1 MNKYVKVLFGDASS
15 ADSSLHYKI
24 DEVNETSDFNPEAL
38 DAKSMGG
45 FNFSTPEKI
54 LRWLVRGDTLYDV
67 SFPDDAEIISPSSK
81 AAPNGV
87 YRTNKIIIS
96 NPQKITDDL
105 ALYLYEKSDLPLESY
120 YKSLAGLMI
129 RGHYNTALRLIRDKV
144 NKDNIEEVLYE
155 INDFYVP
162 DASDEKANLKV
173 YNDILDVL
181 NEIQSDLLVCIN
193 VDKDAYVKKITDD
206 KVINI
211 TGESGSGKSYYSNK
225 YKEDNNYVIID
236 VDNLFND
243 DSLKNDEIKNL
254 FISKYGDDFKNKLIE
269 DFDDCY
275 EIILNH
281 FKDSSKTV
289 VIVSAH
295 LRYMKNLSKLKGTV
309 IVLRTSVDLCF
320 NRAIDR
326 YNRKHPSSTKADRD
340 NFKYKKKKIYT
351 WYKVLNNFLTE
362 LDKL

>member
-1 MNKYVKVLFGDASS
+1 MNKYVKVLFGDVSS
-15 ADSSLHYKI
+15 ADSNLHYKI
-24 DEVNETSDFNPEAL
+24 DEVNEATNFNPEAL

-45 FNFSTPEKI
+45 FNFSTPDKV

-67 SFPDDAEIISPSSK
+67 SFPDDAEIVSHFSA

-96 NPQKITDDL
+96 NPREITDDL
-105 ALYLYEKSDLPLESY
+105 ALYLYEKSNLPLKSY

-144 NKDNIEEVLYE
+144 NKENIDEVLCE
-155 INDFYVP
+155 INDFYMP
-162 DASDEKANLKV
+162 GASDEKANLKV
-173 YNDILDVL
+173 YNEVLEILK
-181 NEIQSDLLVCIN
+181 EIQSDLLVCIN
-193 VDKDAYVKKITDD
+193 VDKDVYIKKLTDD

-225 YKEDNNYVIID
+225 YKDDNDYVIID

-243 DSLKNDEIKNL
+243 DALENTQIKNL
-254 FISKYGDDFKNKLIE
+254 FVSKYDNNFKKELVDN
-269 DFDDCY
+269 FDECY
-275 EIILNH
+275 EMILNH
-281 FKDSSKTV
+281 FKDSSKTI

-295 LRYMKNLSKLKGTV
+295 LRYMKNLSKLKGTI

-320 NRAIDR
+320 NRVIDR
-326 YNRKHPSSTKADRD
+326 YNRKHPSASKEDRD

-351 WYKVLNNFLTE
+351 WYKLLNKFLIE